1 MDSTSISTSR
11 FRFRD
16 HNHEIADEDSSE
28 GHTTADSSSVS
39 SDEDEE
45 PELESMT
52 AKGVQHLCSELLE
65 LKQESDE
72 DFQKNIFSNYSAF
85 LAILKE
91 IEGMQSELLGLKNQA
106 SSQKSLIQDVKNG
119 IFSTVPSD
127 ETIQSTLEE
136 TLHVQPLSPSIL
148 ENHTENV
155 SEILDTLLSEHR
167 IDDALYLLEM
177 EGDFVQN
184 LQSGEN
190 FSSDQLMSYNSTIS
204 EKMAMLADQ
213 LTLMAKHPRVSA
225 PELHKALFGLCQL
238 GENNLANQLMLQYYH
253 SRIVSGIYDMQSS
266 KEIQNALYIREL
278 AKFVCSMISQAV
290 KSFVALNG
298 ESYPYTS
305 DLTGWAAKEI
315 EIFAVCFNKYV
326 ESISDISGGVS
337 TAVDALQIAMSYCSL
352 LESQRMF
359 LRPTLIDHIRPCIED
374 VLRLHIDHLSKVISI
389 FTSTDTW
396 ALGRYYVSGILT
408 GWSYAIIDQQPEYF
422 FLTNSGRKFV
432 TLFQSVADD
441 MSPLIALQ
449 MESSVLKAIT
459 DLLTA
464 YIVILESA
472 LSGDTDVIEKQ
483 GFRINSQE
491 SPSQGFSILANISTL
506 VQFSTCIIR
515 NIFDGIHHLDF
526 EIDNYLTFVQDV
538 YGRLKA
544 CFLGQFISNIFS
556 PNVDHESGPE
566 LCISGQDDSRICD
579 LIPSVPYLELFLE
592 LKKLQKLAEED
603 CIDMNWLIIYPGR
616 SVSGGNSKIRGDMND
631 GEWPANAATRALKK
645 LQELHEKENTTTSTQ
660 DSLPYVSSDI
670 QFEDEGIES
679 VNNPVIVNAQ
689 DSDSNTQAS
698 ITEGTPIEENV
709 DLEERYTVY
718 CNRELYGE
726 IEEKI

>member
-1 MDSTSISTSR
+1 
-11 FRFRD
+11 
-16 HNHEIADEDSSE
+16 
-28 GHTTADSSSVS
+28 
-39 SDEDEE
+39 
-45 PELESMT
+45 
-52 AKGVQHLCSELLE
+52 
-65 LKQESDE
+65 
-72 DFQKNIFSNYSAF
+72 
-85 LAILKE
+85 
-91 IEGMQSELLGLKNQA
+91 
-106 SSQKSLIQDVKNG
+106 
-119 IFSTVPSD
+119 
-127 ETIQSTLEE
+127 
-136 TLHVQPLSPSIL
+136 
-148 ENHTENV
+148 
-155 SEILDTLLSEHR
+155 
-167 IDDALYLLEM
+167 
-177 EGDFVQN
+177 
-184 LQSGEN
+184 
-190 FSSDQLMSYNSTIS
+190 
-204 EKMAMLADQ
+204 
-213 LTLMAKHPRVSA
+213 
-225 PELHKALFGLCQL
+225 
-238 GENNLANQLMLQYYH
+238 MLQYYH
-253 SRIVSGIYDMQSS
+253 ARIVSGIYDLQSS

-290 KSFVALNG
+290 NSFVALNG

-305 DLTGWAAKEI
+305 DLTDWAAKEI
-315 EIFAVCFNKYV
+315 EIFALCFNKYV

-352 LESQRMF
+352 LENQRMF
-359 LRPTLIDHIRPCIED
+359 LRPTLIDHVRPCIED
-374 VLRLHIDHLSKVISI
+374 VLRLHIDHLSNVISI

-472 LSGDTDVIEKQ
+472 LSGDTDVIEKH
-483 GFRINSQE
+483 GFRINSPE
-491 SPSQGFSILANISTL
+491 SPTQGFFILANISTL

-515 NIFDGIHHLDF
+515 NLFDGIHHLDF

-556 PNVDHESGPE
+556 QMSIMNLVQNFALAGRMILEF
-566 LCISGQDDSRICD
+566 
-579 LIPSVPYLELFLE
+579 ELFLE

-603 CIDMNWLIIYPGR
+603 CIDMNWLISLLREAMDTAFEWISSRCEKMTINSENLAGR
-616 SVSGGNSKIRGDMND
+616 RNDFMQFILDAQFLVEIARSGGYLSDNVINVSTNIISRLEESFISAGLSPLRDMND

-660 DSLPYVSSDI
+660 DSLPYVS
-670 QFEDEGIES
+670 
-679 VNNPVIVNAQ
+679 
-689 DSDSNTQAS
+689 
-698 ITEGTPIEENV
+698 
-709 DLEERYTVY
+709 
-718 CNRELYGE
+718 
-726 IEEKI
+726 